1 MSQQAQ
7 PEPQPPNIAPGPG
20 AGFGF
25 GFSAGSPE
33 AMIRPLPVRKFAD
46 LLPAAAHRYPGST
59 TAGATPDP
67 AVPAARHESGEAGRR
82 EELAHVQ
89 TIVRMVALA
98 AFESMSGVR
107 PVHQLARWLE
117 AGQYEKLRCRVALI
131 NATQPDD
138 GSRSHRNT
146 TIRRTRLCPVATG
159 AYEACL
165 VVAENNRVRAAALRV
180 ERRHGHWTVVDLQLG

>member
-1 MSQQAQ
+1 
-7 PEPQPPNIAPGPG
+7 
-20 AGFGF
+20 
-25 GFSAGSPE
+25 
-33 AMIRPLPVRKFAD
+33 MIRPLPVRKFAD
-46 LLPAAAHRYPGST
+46 LLPAATHRYPGTS
-59 TAGATPDP
+59 TAGAALDP
-67 AVPAARHESGEAGRR
+67 SVPAARHEAVEAARR
-82 EELAHVQ
+82 EEIAHVQ

-138 GSRSHRNT
+138 GSRSRRNT

-159 AYEACL
+159 AYEASL

>member
-1 MSQQAQ
+1 MSHPAQ
-7 PEPQPPNIAPGPG
+7 PDPPPPNSIAGPG
-20 AGFGF
+20 I

-46 LLPAAAHRYPGST
+46 LLPASTYRYPAKT
-59 TAGATPDP
+59 TDRTTPGRP
-67 AVPAARHESGEAGRR
+67 ASGARHEAGEAARR
-82 EELAHVQ
+82 EEVAHVQ
-89 TIVRMVALA
+89 TIVRLVALA

-117 AGQYEKLRCRVALI
+117 ASQYEKLRCRVALI

-146 TIRRTRLCPVATG
+146 SIRRTRLCPVATG
-159 AYEACL
+159 AYEASL